1 MSLEPQREIEA
12 ALREARE
19 LATALTSEQM
29 NWRPA
34 PGVWSV
40 AECLDHLTITCRRM
54 MKAMDAAVDEL
65 RANNKPYA
73 GPARPSLIGRLF
85 LKILEPP
92 IRRMKVK
99 APAEFVPNPDRPTHL
114 VLSEFTIA
122 HEELLHR
129 FADFQAWDQNPRSV
143 VSPFNSRIRYSLGLT
158 LAIIPAHMRRHLWQA
173 RQVLR
178 HQSSAHHV

>member
-1 MSLEPQREIEA
+1 MSLGPQREIEA
-12 ALREARE
+12 ALRDARN
-19 LATALTSEQM
+19 LASSLTGEQM

-40 AECLDHLTITCRRM
+40 AECLDHLTITGRRM

-65 RANNKPYA
+65 RAKNMPYA
-73 GPARPSLIGRLF
+73 GPARPSFIGRLF

-92 IRRMKVK
+92 VRKMKVK
-99 APAEFVPNPDRPTHL
+99 APVEFVPNPDRPAHL

-129 FADFQAWDQNPRSV
+129 FPDFEAWDQNPRSV
-143 VSPFNSRIRYSLGLT
+143 VSPFNTRIRYSLGLALT
-158 LAIIPAHMRRHLWQA
+158 IIPAHMRRHLWQA
-173 RQVLR
+173 RQVIQQR
-178 HQSSAHHV
+178 GS